1 MVKQKEF
8 TCPCK
13 CPGQS
18 CIVERRKVGDF
29 VHIDMLMA
37 EAKVPKLKHC
47 LSKPT
52 KTQQKVL
59 DKFEKKMKDEHFQS
73 IVFRWAAD
81 GKLEKVNDESK

>member
-1 MVKQKEF
+1 MVKRKEF
-8 TCPCK
+8 VCPCK

-29 VHIDMLMA
+29 VHVDMLMT

-59 DKFEKKMKDEHFQS
+59 DKIKDKNFQS
-73 IVFRWAAD
+73 ITFRWTID
-81 GKLEKVNDESK
+81 SELEKVDDKSK